1 MVKALSVRRGTLHDK
16 ESQKGI
22 TPSELHNRGML
33 GAQHALDPLTTV
45 KACVNNAGIAL
56 IQHGWHPM
64 SFITIS
70 GEIDSRAIEKSS
82 KVGFALAL
90 KP

>member
-1 MVKALSVRRGTLHDK
+1 
-16 ESQKGI
+16 
-22 TPSELHNRGML
+22 ML

-82 KVGFALAL
+82 KDIDVETLRIL
-90 KP
+90 MV

>member
-1 MVKALSVRRGTLHDK
+1 
-16 ESQKGI
+16 
-22 TPSELHNRGML
+22 ML

-56 IQHGWHPM
+56 IQHGWDPM
-64 SFITIS
+64 LFITIS
-70 GEIDSRAIEKSS
+70 GEIDCRAIEKSS